1 MRGFEVYTYNTW
13 QRNWMSL
20 DLIGSFGLDQN
31 KTFEDIIKGSMKW
44 IKAHF
49 IDKRITKINQKNHA
63 LVLFLIL
70 SSFAFPHFPISGL
83 LLFQLFKAHFND
95 YKDNEDVTRRHMD
108 IICEASGAELKEWDT
123 KKTNKYYQRNTIS
136 ILYWRDNN
144 LRELWPQVN
153 KIITS
158 CIKDLP
164 RFGAMSPLYVKLH
177 HSRRWVMLVWLTDTM
192 QIAKED
198 PVTVCLNLKGQDAW
212 YDFDIAV
219 IPANRCASF
228 SITLK

>member
-1 MRGFEVYTYNTW
+1 MTDTYFDYQIIILAIFKVKIRGFEVYTYNTW

-20 DLIGSFGLDQN
+20 DLIGSFGIDQN

-49 IDKRITKINQKNHA
+49 IDKWITKINQKNHA

-95 YKDNEDVTRRHMD
+95 YKDNKDVTRRHMD

-123 KKTNKYYQRNTIS
+123 KKKTN
-136 ILYWRDNN
+136 
-144 LRELWPQVN
+144 
-153 KIITS
+153 IITETLLAFCTEEITICVNSGHHWTTVPTRS
-158 CIKDLP
+158 CYSL
-164 RFGAMSPLYVKLH
+164 S
-177 HSRRWVMLVWLTDTM
+177 
-192 QIAKED
+192 
-198 PVTVCLNLKGQDAW
+198 
-212 YDFDIAV
+212 
-219 IPANRCASF
+219 
-228 SITLK
+228 